1 MAERGYKLLD
11 STDGPNQLPHEFWA
25 APSLREAVAAVV
37 GR

>member
-1 MAERGYKLLD
+1 MAERGYKLLEA
-11 STDGPNQLPHEFWA
+11 TERTNQLPHEFWA